1 MDSEVPRFST
11 ASAWFTELGRVA
23 GRDLMIKHDPLMVQL
38 KQNWVNIMA
47 GDLNITT
54 FQRMFLLTI
63 AQINVAFTVP
73 LAAPDLILEEYD
85 VSVLK
90 ERRDLTGRE
99 SLSDGLRKT
108 IQRLRFLDSKLTPEE
123 LIKIENHWVKPS
135 RG

>member
-1 MDSEVPRFST
+1 
-11 ASAWFTELGRVA
+11 
-23 GRDLMIKHDPLMVQL
+23 MIKHDPLMVQL

-63 AQINVAFTVP
+63 PMINVAFTVP
-73 LAAPDLILEEYD
+73 LAAPDFVLEEFD

-90 ERRDLTGRE
+90 ERRDLTSRE
-99 SLSDGLRKT
+99 SLSDNLRKT
-108 IQRLRFLDSKLTPEE
+108 IQRLRFMDSKLTPEE